1 MLIVTSN
8 EIPGHRIDAVFGE
21 VMGLTVR
28 SRDIGSQMLAGF
40 RSLGGGELPE
50 MTRALYESRQ
60 EVMARMVNEA
70 QQRGANAIVAMRFD
84 TSEMGTNWTE
94 VCAYGTAVYVLPL
107 GEGEPGATGQS
118 IYLTKQPQQAP
129 GQPGAQQPTPPTHPD
144 QPQPGAQQPGQPGA
158 QQPTPP
164 THPGQPQPGAQ
175 QPGQQFPGQPQ
186 Y

>member
-50 MTRALYESRQ
+50 MTKALYESRQ

-118 IYLTKQPQQAP
+118 VYLTKTATQQPAQPTQPQQS
-129 GQPGAQQPTPPTHPD
+129 AQQPAQQQQFTPQTPPA
-144 QPQPGAQQPGQPGA
+144 QP
-158 QQPTPP
+158 
-164 THPGQPQPGAQ
+164 H
-175 QPGQQFPGQPQ
+175 QF
-186 Y
+186 

>member
-50 MTRALYESRQ
+50 MTKALYESRQ

-118 IYLTKQPQQAP
+118 VYLTKTAAQQPAQPQQP
-129 GQPGAQQPTPPTHPD
+129 TQPQQPAQPAQPQQPAQPHQPEQPQQFSPPTPPA
-144 QPQPGAQQPGQPGA
+144 QP
-158 QQPTPP
+158 
-164 THPGQPQPGAQ
+164 H
-175 QPGQQFPGQPQ
+175 QF
-186 Y
+186 

>member
-8 EIPGHRIDAVFGE
+8 DIPGHRIDAVFGE

-107 GEGEPGATGQS
+107 GEGEPGAAGQS
-118 IYLTKQPQQAP
+118 VYLTKTASQPAQGQQAQQ
-129 GQPGAQQPTPPTHPD
+129 QPAQQQPAQPTHPT
-144 QPQPGAQQPGQPGA
+144 PQA
-158 QQPTPP
+158 PP
-164 THPGQPQPGAQ
+164 H
-175 QPGQQFPGQPQ
+175 QF
-186 Y
+186 

>member
-60 EVMARMVNEA
+60 EVMARMVAEA

-94 VCAYGTAVYVLPL
+94 VCAYGTAVFAIPL
-107 GEGEPGATGQS
+107 REGEPGATGQS
-118 IYLTKQPQQAP
+118 AYLSSQ
-129 GQPGAQQPTPPTHPD
+129 GAQQSG
-144 QPQPGAQQPGQPGA
+144 QSSSVQQSQAPQHTGEQQQLHQQQPGQL
-158 QQPTPP
+158 
-164 THPGQPQPGAQ
+164 
-175 QPGQQFPGQPQ
+175 
-186 Y
+186 